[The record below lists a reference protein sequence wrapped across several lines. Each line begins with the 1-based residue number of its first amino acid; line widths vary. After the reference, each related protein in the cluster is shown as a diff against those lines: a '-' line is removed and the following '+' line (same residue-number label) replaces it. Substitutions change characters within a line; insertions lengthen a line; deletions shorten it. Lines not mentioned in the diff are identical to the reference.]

1 MKYLPLLSL
10 IVVFTYSCGSEG
22 YDYALE
28 DQVLACYLEENTANG
43 FPVER
48 TLSELEELLIAQGF
62 IADASGESYR
72 AMVQGIGEDGFTI
85 LDNAEIQDAVANL
98 SVIPTQMRC
107 QEWNQSPM
115 DTAQLNQSRLANL
128 EKVFEAVAKAG
139 DISPEVIAQSVLEQY
154 STQDFDHPYYRSLLL
169 IHLYSYWKNRPS
181 LLADQN
187 RGLVVKEPE
196 PGDTNTGNQ
205 ILRVAV
211 TNENTLEVDGSPI
224 EFKELYPNVKAF
236 LKDAAT
242 KATTEIEGHGLMPC
256 SCRAIVSLSNDRE
269 TSFHTYLDTYKDIK
283 RVYDD
288 LWQER
293 SLQLFGEEYTYLNPR
308 NKKVIRQLIPFVV
321 SESEP
326 DAFAE

>member
-1 MKYLPLLSL
+1 MKYFSFLSML
-10 IVVFTYSCGSEG
+10 SVLVFACGSGG

-28 DQVLACYLEENTANG
+28 DQVLACYLDENTANG

-48 TLSELEELLIAQGF
+48 TLSELEELLIVQGF

-72 AMVQGIGEDGFTI
+72 AMIQGIGENGFTI
-85 LDNAEIQDAVANL
+85 LDNAKIQDTVAEL
-98 SVIPTQMRC
+98 SVIPTQIRC
-107 QEWNQSPM
+107 QEWNHSPL

-128 EKVFEAVAKAG
+128 EKVFDAVAEAG
-139 DISPEVIAQSVLEQY
+139 DISPEVIAQAVLGQY
-154 STQDFDHPYYRSLLL
+154 SAQDFDHPYYRSLLL

-181 LLADQN
+181 ILADQN

-196 PGDTNTGNQ
+196 AGGVNTGNQ

-211 TNENTLEVDGSPI
+211 TNENKLEVDGSPI
-224 EFKELYPNVKAF
+224 DFKELYPSVKAF

-242 KATTEIEGHGLMPC
+242 KATTEIEGHGQMPC
-256 SCRAIVSLSNDRE
+256 SCRAIVALSNDRE

-288 LWQER
+288 LWHER

-326 DAFAE
+326 NAFAE